1 MSFKMGKII
10 GLKVVALKGVD
21 PFFIDKRFKNIEV
34 KYILFSDKK
43 TFIEFE
49 EQDYYSY
56 SDCSP
61 YAKYITVCS
70 DVEAWKKIFKYED
83 ANEDIC

>member
-1 MSFKMGKII
+1 MSFRIENI
-10 GLKVVALKGVD
+10 RGLKVVALKGDD
-21 PFFIDKRFKNIEV
+21 PFFRDKRFKNIEV

-56 SDCSP
+56 RDCSN
-61 YAKYITVCS
+61 YARIINVHN
-70 DVEAWKKIFKYED
+70 DAEEWKRIFKFDD
-83 ANEDIC
+83 ANEDI

>member
-1 MSFKMGKII
+1 MSFRIEKIR
-10 GLKVVALKGVD
+10 GLKVVALKGAD
-21 PFFIDKRFKNIEV
+21 PFFRDKRLKNIEV

-56 SDCSP
+56 RDCSD
-61 YAKYITVCS
+61 YARIINVRN
-70 DVEAWKKIFKYED
+70 DAEGWKRIFKYDD
-83 ANEDIC
+83 ANEDI

>member
-1 MSFKMGKII
+1 MSFRIEKIR
-10 GLKVVALKGVD
+10 GLKVVALKGND
-21 PFFIDKRFKNIEV
+21 PFFRDKRFKNIEV

-56 SDCSP
+56 RDCSD
-61 YAKYITVCS
+61 YARIINVRN
-70 DVEAWKKIFKYED
+70 DAEGWKRIFKYDD
-83 ANEDIC
+83 ANEDI